1 MSYVP
6 GNKSEDP
13 RIHFQ
18 AGMRDL
24 LRVDKVRLINVVGSV
39 QYGIIYSIV
48 FFIIGIILHSV
59 FPVFTTKI
67 SLVSLFGWILLQCL
81 VIILITF
88 YVRKLIES
96 IPGIFSFFP
105 KYFNVSDLQAKG
117 FIPYGIDEFQGDMAS
132 SIVLIGTQYRLLEK
146 IAYLTEE
153 VAKLIF

>member
-67 SLVSLFGWILLQCL
+67 SLLSLFGWILLQCL

-88 YVRKLIES
+88 YVRKLIQAV
-96 IPGIFSFFP
+96 PGIASFFP
-105 KYFNVSDLQAKG
+105 TIFNTSDLRAKG
-117 FIPYGIDEFQGDMAS
+117 FIPYGVEEFKGDMAS

>member
-6 GNKSEDP
+6 GDKSEDP

-24 LRVDKVRLINVVGSV
+24 LRVDKVRLINIIGSV
-39 QYGIIYSIV
+39 QYGILYSV
-48 FFIIGIILHSV
+48 VYFIIGVILHTI

-67 SLVSLFGWILLQCL
+67 SLLSLFGWILLQCL

-88 YVRKLIES
+88 YVRKLIEA
-96 IPGIFSFFP
+96 IPGIAAFFP
-105 KYFNVSDLQAKG
+105 TVFNASDLRAKG
-117 FIPYGIDEFQGDMAS
+117 FIPYGVDEFKGDMAS
-132 SIVLIGTQYRLLEK
+132 SIVLIGTQYKLLEK

-153 VAKLIF
+153 VARRFL